1 MDGHGLLRLGL
12 VVHRQEARRQRHLL
26 LQVGVVGALLFAA
39 QTAAAGGHLGFL
51 TEATKEVSEG
61 CLAEREHGVWFG
73 KCAQV
78 CLVGCSYFFWLSKG
92 ERLSTVIE
100 GQ

>member
-39 QTAAAGGHLGFL
+39 QTAAASGHLGFL
-51 TEATKEVSEG
+51 TEAPLRFMKEATKEVSEG
-61 CLAEREHGVWFG
+61 CLAEREHGLWFG
-73 KCAQV
+73 KM
-78 CLVGCSYFFWLSKG
+78 CSSMSGW
-92 ERLSTVIE
+92 V
-100 GQ
+100 